1 MICVFDCMSLALDG
15 SVLIIAIS
23 RGVSDDHVH
32 TENMEVELCICL
44 RRILKRSLF
53 DLARGVVG

>member
-1 MICVFDCMSLALDG
+1 MSLALDG